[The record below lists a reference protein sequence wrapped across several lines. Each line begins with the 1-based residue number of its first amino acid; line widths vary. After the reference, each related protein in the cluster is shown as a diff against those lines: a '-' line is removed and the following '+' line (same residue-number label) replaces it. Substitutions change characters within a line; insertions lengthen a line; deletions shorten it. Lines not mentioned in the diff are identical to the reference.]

1 MRRIALVFLVLACD
15 ATGPGGSVPSGL
27 WGGVEAGF
35 IVDDTSGHAHI
46 GCTAGDVRGPIVVD
60 GSGRFDVPGRY
71 DLHLYPVARRDPSD
85 TLASRPARFQGR
97 VFGKVLTLTVVFTD
111 TALVLGPVTL
121 VHGREPT
128 MANCPICRP
137 R

>member
-1 MRRIALVFLVLACD
+1 MRRIALVFLVVACE
-15 ATGPGGSVPSGL
+15 ATGPGGSVTPGL

-46 GCTAGDVRGPIVVD
+46 GCTAGQVRGPIAVD
-60 GSGRFDVPGRY
+60 ALGRFDAPGRY
-71 DLHLYPVARRDPSD
+71 DLHFYPVMRPDPTD

-97 VFGKVLTLTVVFTD
+97 VFGNVLMLTVVFTD